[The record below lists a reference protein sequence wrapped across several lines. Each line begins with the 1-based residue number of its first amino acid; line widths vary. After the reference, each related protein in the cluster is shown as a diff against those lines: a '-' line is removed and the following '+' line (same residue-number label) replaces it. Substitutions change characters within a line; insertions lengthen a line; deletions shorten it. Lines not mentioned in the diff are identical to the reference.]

1 MDDHLANVPIS
12 ELIKQIKWP
21 TGKDLI
27 GLIPIVH
34 WLPRY
39 QFKAN
44 FATDVIGGLTMGAV
58 MVPQGTRKCYRVV
71 VLWWF
76 DSMLSRNCLRGTCG
90 FAGVVWPIH
99 LFHCGY
105 SLCDP
110 RPVPARVHGY
120 ECCMNWCLGVVTSF
134 FSPFWCR
141 HVLSDFDS
149 YEFGP
154 GIHA

>member
-1 MDDHLANVPIS
+1 MPIS

-58 MVPQGTRKCYRVV
+58 MVPQGMRKCYQVV
-71 VLWWF
+71 VLWWL
-76 DSMLSRNCLRGTCG
+76 DSLLSGIAYGEL
-90 FAGVVWPIH
+90 AG
-99 LFHCGY
+99 L
-105 SLCDP
+105 
-110 RPVPARVHGY
+110 PASYGLY
-120 ECCMNWCLGVVTSF
+120 TSF
-134 FSPFWCR
+134 IAAILYVILGQSP
-141 HVLSDFDS
+141 HVSMGMS
-149 YEFGP
+149 
-154 GIHA
+154 AA